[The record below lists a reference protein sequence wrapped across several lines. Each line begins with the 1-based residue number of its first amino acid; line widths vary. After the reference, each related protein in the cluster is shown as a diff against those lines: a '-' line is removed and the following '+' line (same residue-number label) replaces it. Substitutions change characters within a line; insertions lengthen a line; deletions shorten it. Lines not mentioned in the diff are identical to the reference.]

1 MEKPGRFAL
10 AGAAGSQYTGSR
22 NEVDVRARSKLKPGQ
37 PGTRKLVGQY
47 GDRLV
52 CVRYRY
58 DALKRRRYTTVEIIV
73 DESDWDPM
81 PSATARREIVSVR
94 IDVREVKLREK
105 VKAAGG
111 RWDVEWQV
119 WRLPME
125 KVLQL
130 GLGGR
135 VVNGGAAETSGP
147 VHQQPDG
154 PV

>member
-1 MEKPGRFAL
+1 M
-10 AGAAGSQYTGSR
+10 
-22 NEVDVRARSKLKPGQ
+22 RARSKLKPGQ
-37 PGTRKLVGQY
+37 PGTRKLVAQY

-58 DALKRRRYTTVEIIV
+58 DALKRRRYTTAEIIV

-81 PSATARREIVSVR
+81 PSATARRERVAVR

-111 RWDVEWQV
+111 RWDPEHRV
-119 WRLPME
+119 WHLPME
-125 KVLQL
+125 QVLQL

-135 VVNGGAAETSGP
+135 VAGSGVGDPP
-147 VHQQPDG
+147 VPAHQQPEG
-154 PV
+154 GV